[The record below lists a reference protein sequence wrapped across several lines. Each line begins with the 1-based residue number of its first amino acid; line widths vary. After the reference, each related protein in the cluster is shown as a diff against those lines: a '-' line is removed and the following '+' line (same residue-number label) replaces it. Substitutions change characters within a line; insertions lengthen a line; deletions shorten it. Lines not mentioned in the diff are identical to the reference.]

1 MEQQT
6 VGGAPSPQKGMMLVA
21 LPALLDP
28 NFRQTVIL
36 LCEHNSEGSLGLIVN
51 RPTDAELSNIL
62 PEAEAFR
69 DRQDSVYEGG
79 PVQKNALMA
88 LYHGLPAAEAV
99 SVFGDIYLTGNLG
112 ALDCAVSI
120 QPGHSR
126 VRFYLGYAGW
136 SPLQLEGE
144 LAAGGWKLL
153 PGDPDLVFGSEAPR
167 LWSDMMRSL
176 GDEFEMYSH
185 MPEDPSSN

>member
-1 MEQQT
+1 MEQPT
-6 VGGAPSPQKGMMLVA
+6 GGGAPSPQKGMMLVA
-21 LPALLDP
+21 LPTLLDP
-28 NFRQTVIL
+28 NFRQAVIL

-69 DRQDSVYEGG
+69 GRQDSVYEGG

-88 LYHGLPAAEAV
+88 LYHGLPAPEAI
-99 SVFGDIYLTGNLG
+99 SVCGDIYLTGNLG

-120 QPGHSR
+120 QPGHSP

-136 SPLQLEGE
+136 GPGQLEWEMTQG
-144 LAAGGWKLL
+144 AW
-153 PGDPDLVFGSEAPR
+153 LVAPPNCEAVFQSSNDSM
-167 LWSDMMRSL
+167 WDETVRSL
-176 GDEFEMYSH
+176 GIEPASLVSTQGVH
-185 MPEDPSSN
+185 